1 MGVVRVSAAQL
12 SLQVGDVEA
21 NRSAASGAIAS
32 AAERG
37 VQVLVLPELTQ
48 SGYVFRSPEEARTMA
63 EPVEGPTVSGWC
75 QASADLGLVLVAG
88 FCELGQEHRQDG
100 GRDGQVYNS
109 AVLIDRGE
117 VLAVYRKAH
126 LWDEEAAFFVP
137 GSSAPPV
144 VSTSIG
150 AVGMMICYDLEFP
163 EWTRMVGVA
172 GADILAAPTNW
183 PLATGIPDGERP
195 AEVVKVQAAAAVNR
209 MFVVAAD
216 RTGRERGVDWV
227 GGSVI
232 VDPDGYPLSGPLLQ
246 DGPGTVTADLDLE
259 RARDKR
265 INQNNHVFDDRRL
278 ELYR

>member
-1 MGVVRVSAAQL
+1 M
-12 SLQVGDVEA
+12 
-21 NRSAASGAIAS
+21 
-32 AAERG
+32 
-37 VQVLVLPELTQ
+37 
-48 SGYVFRSPEEARTMA
+48 
-63 EPVEGPTVSGWC
+63 
-75 QASADLGLVLVAG
+75 
-88 FCELGQEHRQDG
+88 
-100 GRDGQVYNS
+100 
-109 AVLIDRGE
+109 
-117 VLAVYRKAH
+117 LAVYRKAH

-137 GSSAPPV
+137 GSLAPPV